1 MATVRLTGGVTGR
14 GGAMLRPS
22 TLIATGCLALLSVW
36 RAAEGVF
43 VPALLFALLAL
54 GNLGLGLWMARRQGA
69 EAVPATPARPPSE
82 DELAQERK
90 ARKGWLGIAVFGWAV
105 AIAGAFYF
113 PPMSLVLAALSLYA
127 TLRYGRS
134 GRILRESGGHGG

>member
-1 MATVRLTGGVTGR
+1 
-14 GGAMLRPS
+14 MLRPS

-36 RAAEGVF
+36 RAAEGAF
-43 VPALLFALLAL
+43 VPALLFAVLAL

-69 EAVPATPARPPSE
+69 GAVRAAATRPPSE
-82 DELAQERK
+82 EELERERK
-90 ARKGWLGIAVFGWAV
+90 ARKGWLGIAVFGWALAV
-105 AIAGAFYF
+105 AGAFYF

-134 GRILRESGGHGG
+134 GRILREGDGQGA